1 MTKKIPHETCI
12 VLDLTLVFQGPTKGV
27 ATVSLYTGTFYKLMR
42 WVNFNMGSKNQPSL
56 LQKTKQKNN
65 EIT

>member
-42 WVNFNMGSKNQPSL
+42 
-56 LQKTKQKNN
+56 
-65 EIT
+65 